1 MSYILFPNINS
12 SLTAAS
18 YLFLSSLQYLCS
30 TFFHRDDTLS
40 LSRALLNIIL
50 LLYPLLWPLLFIA
63 IYLYFLR
70 WFLFLLLRLLVLFP
84 LLLFW
89 DRLILWTPDW
99 PRALTKPRLSW
110 NHVFSLHTFKSYV
123 YKYVLQLSL
132 CCVCVCENN
141 PFICELYNF
150 VH

>member
-50 LLYPLLWPLLFIA
+50 LLFPLLWPLLFFA
-63 IYLYFLR
+63 LNLYFLR
-70 WFLFLLLRLLVLFP
+70 WFLFLLLLLLVLFP
-84 LLLFW
+84 LMLFW
-89 DRLILWTPDW
+89 DRVILWTPDW
-99 PRALTKPRLSW
+99 PRAFTKSW
-110 NHVFSLHTFKSYV
+110 NHVFSLHPFKSYI
-123 YKYVLQLSL
+123 YKYVLQVSL
-132 CCVCVCENN
+132 FCVCVWE
-141 PFICELYNF
+141 
-150 VH
+150 